1 VKSPI
6 EYIDTVNAVNEKVI
20 SFKIIFVCLFY
31 SKLTNLQ
38 IVGSG
43 VFVKVALP
51 IRRETHCFL
60 YYGKD
65 VVKAEILHFVQ
76 NDLEKLMYFG

>member
-1 VKSPI
+1 MKSPI

-43 VFVKVALP
+43 VFVKVGVSDKARNAL
-51 IRRETHCFL
+51 FL

-76 NDLEKLMYFG
+76 NDREKLMYFG